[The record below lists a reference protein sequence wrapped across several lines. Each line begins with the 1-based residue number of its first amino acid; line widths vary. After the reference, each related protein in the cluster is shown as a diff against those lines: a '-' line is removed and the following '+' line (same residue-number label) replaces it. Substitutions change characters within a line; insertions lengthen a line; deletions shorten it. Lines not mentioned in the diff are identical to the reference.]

1 MYTHHKLALGLL
13 LAMSAGN
20 ASAAFTGSAS
30 TAGSSILF
38 SAIDLNTNSANYGA
52 TFVLDLALG
61 DTGLTYNSFQNGTQ
75 GTTGTLSWD
84 LSGYSAFA
92 AYQADNTQLQWS
104 VIGGATPASGGT
116 SGVLGGVVV
125 TDSGSSASFATGV
138 AALISQ
144 TVTGNVG
151 VYFQNVNQ
159 QLFTNGI
166 STNVASFTAGSIAN
180 VLSTHQLGSLQVDA
194 STPYANL
201 GGIGS
206 NSVAFWL
213 VDNGNTST
221 KYPTPNNVSDI
232 GTFSLSGN
240 TLTYTSASSAAVP
253 LPAAAWMFLSGVV
266 GLLGLKRRSSQAAV
280 AM

>member
-20 ASAAFTGSAS
+20 ASAAFTDSFS
-30 TAGSSILF
+30 SAGSSILF
-38 SAIDLNTNSANYGA
+38 SAIDENSSSANYGA

-61 DTGLTYNSFQNGTQ
+61 DAGLTYNSFQNGTQ

-92 AYQADNTQLQWS
+92 AYQADNSQLQWS
-104 VIGGATPASGGT
+104 VIGGANPASGGT

-138 AALISQ
+138 AALTSQ
-144 TVTGNVG
+144 TQTGQIET
-151 VYFQNVNQ
+151 YFQNVNAA
-159 QLFTNGI
+159 LFTNGI
-166 STNVASFTAGSIAN
+166 STNVASFSVGGIVN
-180 VLSTHQLGSLQVDA
+180 VLDSGQLGGLQVDR

-213 VDNGNTST
+213 VDNGNTSIRNS
-221 KYPTPNNVSDI
+221 TPNNVSDI

-266 GLLGLKRRSSQAAV
+266 GLLGLKRRSSQATL